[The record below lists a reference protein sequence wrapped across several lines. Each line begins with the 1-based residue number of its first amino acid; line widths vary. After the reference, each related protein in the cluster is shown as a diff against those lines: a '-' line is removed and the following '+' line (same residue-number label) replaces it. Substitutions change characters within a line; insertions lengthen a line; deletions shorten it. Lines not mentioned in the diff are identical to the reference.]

1 MDGGEG
7 EGEAH
12 LEDVLLD
19 PDHAEEGG
27 DDDARPGEVQ
37 AVRVVERLRA
47 RAHNPLAQLHT
58 HTRTP
63 RLKQDSGASRRQQTH
78 ELCMR
83 PGSSEDR
90 RLSVTDDVSVC
101 APKLRSAVSRCV

>member
-1 MDGGEG
+1 MDEA
-7 EGEAH
+7 EAH

-19 PDHAEEGG
+19 PDHAEERG

-58 HTRTP
+58 HTINQSQSQSQSP
-63 RLKQDSGASRRQQTH
+63 RRQQH
-78 ELCMR
+78 MNYACGLL
-83 PGSSEDR
+83 SAEDR
-90 RLSVTDDVSVC
+90 
-101 APKLRSAVSRCV
+101 